1 MSLRGQTA
9 LVTGAGKRIGEAVA
23 LALGEAGVNIVTHYR
38 QSAGRAEGLRDLLRR
53 RGVQAFCI
61 QADFEKLDE
70 VDSLIDRARAEAG
83 PIDILVNNASEFRAE
98 TIEALTHA
106 SFQRDLDINAWT
118 PFALTRAFARQAS
131 QGKVINFL
139 DAQIAGY
146 DRAHAGYILSKH
158 LLATL
163 TRMTAL
169 QYAPGLT
176 VNAVA
181 PGLILPPEGK
191 DESYLLQLAK
201 GVPLQRHGGLV
212 DITRTVL
219 FLLESEFVTGQ
230 VVFVDGGQHLAGGDR
245 WTGS

>member
-38 QSAGRAEGLRDLLRR
+38 RSAGRAEGLRDALLRK
-53 RGVQAFCI
+53 GVQAFCI
-61 QADFEKLDE
+61 QGDFEKLDE
-70 VDSLIDRARAEAG
+70 VDSLVDRARSEAG

-98 TIEALTHA
+98 TVEALSHA
-106 SFQRDLDINAWT
+106 GFQRDLDINAWA

-131 QGKVINFL
+131 RGKVINFL
-139 DAQIAGY
+139 DAQIAGN
-146 DRAHAGYILSKH
+146 DRTHAGYILSKH

-169 QYAPGLT
+169 QYAPALT
-176 VNAVA
+176 INAVA

-191 DESYLLQLAK
+191 DESYLMNLAK
-201 GVPLQRHGGLV
+201 GVPLQRHGGLP

-230 VVFVDGGQHLAGGDR
+230 VIFVDGGQHLAGGDR